1 MFVYSTCEILGNKID
16 LFIFLT
22 VVSDLW
28 QMLSEC
34 FK

>member
-1 MFVYSTCEILGNKID
+1 MFVYPTCEILGNKID
-16 LFIFLT
+16 LFIFLI